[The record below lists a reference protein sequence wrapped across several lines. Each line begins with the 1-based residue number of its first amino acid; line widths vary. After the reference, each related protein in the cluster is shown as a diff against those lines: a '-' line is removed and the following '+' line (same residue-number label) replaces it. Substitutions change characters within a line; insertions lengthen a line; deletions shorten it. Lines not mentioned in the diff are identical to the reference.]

1 MMVDKD
7 TRINKWKKYRTNIL
21 ENHNI
26 KEAIINSDFELKK
39 ILKEINFDFSEVE
52 EESILKS
59 NNENNKSYQSEVED
73 YLINDLLDQ
82 INKNECLK
90 IQQQQQREFNSHQYD
105 VIINELFAEFNQDVT
120 NKEID
125 LKPGNLKMKKIS
137 VNKKI
142 NIAIDG
148 PSGVGKSSVAKAIAK
163 KLDLVFINTG
173 LMYRAVAFYFIIN
186 HLNLNDEKLV
196 NEKLSKIKLK
206 ILANEQ
212 IELNDENVSSKLWTD
227 EISLAASCVAKYL
240 AVRNFCVKIQQK
252 LAQEKPGVVMEGR
265 DIGTVVLPNANLKI
279 FLSADPE
286 IRAQRRIKQ
295 LEAKGEIVN
304 HQDILKNV
312 INRDE
317 TDQTRTIA
325 PLEKAKDAIEID
337 TSNFSLEEVIQKI
350 VDLAKTKME

>member
-1 MMVDKD
+1 MINKD

-39 ILKEINFDFSEVE
+39 ILKEIDFDFVQLE
-52 EESILKS
+52 EENILKS
-59 NNENNKSYQSEVED
+59 DTENNKSYQSEVED

-82 INKNECLK
+82 ISKNEGLK
-90 IQQQQQREFNSHQYD
+90 IQQQQEREFNSHQYD
-105 VIINELFAEFNQDVT
+105 AIINNLFAEFNQDVI

-125 LKPGNLKMKKIS
+125 FKSDNSSIKTTVM
-137 VNKKI
+137 KKI

-163 KLDLVFINTG
+163 NLDLVFINTG

-186 HLNLNDEKLV
+186 NLNLNDEKLV
-196 NEKLSKIKLK
+196 NENLSKIKLK

-212 IELNDENVSSKLWTD
+212 IKLNDENISTKLWTD

-337 TSNFSLEEVIQKI
+337 TSNFSLEEVIEKI
-350 VDLAKTKME
+350 VNLAKTKME

>member
-26 KEAIINSDFELKK
+26 KEAIINSDLELKK
-39 ILKEINFDFSEVE
+39 ILKEINFDFNELE

-82 INKNECLK
+82 ISKNEGLK

-125 LKPGNLKMKKIS
+125 LKPGNLQMKTS

-186 HLNLNDEKLV
+186 NLNLNDEKLV
-196 NEKLSKIKLK
+196 NENLSKIKLK

-227 EISLAASCVAKYL
+227 EVSLAASCVAKYL

-337 TSNFSLEEVIQKI
+337 TSNFSLEEVIEKI
-350 VDLAKTKME
+350 VNLAKTKME

>member
-26 KEAIINSDFELKK
+26 KEAIINSDLELKK
-39 ILKEINFDFSEVE
+39 ILKEINFDFNELE

-82 INKNECLK
+82 ISKNEGLK

-120 NKEID
+120 NKETD
-125 LKPGNLKMKKIS
+125 LKPGNLQMKTS

-163 KLDLVFINTG
+163 NLDLVFINTG

-186 HLNLNDEKLV
+186 NLNLNDEKLV
-196 NEKLSKIKLK
+196 NENLSKIKLK

-227 EISLAASCVAKYL
+227 EVSLAASCVAKYL

-337 TSNFSLEEVIQKI
+337 TSNFSLEEVIEKI
-350 VDLAKTKME
+350 VNLAKTKME

>member
-1 MMVDKD
+1 MINKD

-39 ILKEINFDFSEVE
+39 ILKEIDFDFVQLE
-52 EESILKS
+52 EENILKS
-59 NNENNKSYQSEVED
+59 DTENNKSYQSEVED

-82 INKNECLK
+82 ISKNEGLK
-90 IQQQQQREFNSHQYD
+90 IQQQQEREFNSHQYD
-105 VIINELFAEFNQDVT
+105 AIINNLFAEFNQDVI

-125 LKPGNLKMKKIS
+125 FKSDNSSIKTTVM
-137 VNKKI
+137 KKI

-148 PSGVGKSSVAKAIAK
+148 PSGVGKSSVAKAIANI
-163 KLDLVFINTG
+163 LDLVFINTG
-173 LMYRAVAFYFIIN
+173 LMYRAVAFYFIVN
-186 HLNLNDEKLV
+186 NLNLNDEKLV
-196 NEKLSKIKLK
+196 NENLSKIKLK

-227 EISLAASCVAKYL
+227 EISLAASSVAKYL

-252 LAQEKPGVVMEGR
+252 LTQEKPGVVMEGR

-337 TSNFSLEEVIQKI
+337 TSNFSLEEVIEKI
-350 VDLAKTKME
+350 VNLAKTKME

>member
-26 KEAIINSDFELKK
+26 KEAIINSDLELKK
-39 ILKEINFDFSEVE
+39 ILKEINFDFNELE

-82 INKNECLK
+82 ISKNEGLK

-125 LKPGNLKMKKIS
+125 LKPGNLQMKTS

-163 KLDLVFINTG
+163 NLDLVFINTG

-186 HLNLNDEKLV
+186 NLNLNDEKLV
-196 NEKLSKIKLK
+196 NENLSKIKLK

-212 IELNDENVSSKLWTD
+212 IELNDENVSTKLWTD
-227 EISLAASCVAKYL
+227 EISLAASFVAKYL

-325 PLEKAKDAIEID
+325 PLEKSKDAIEID
-337 TSNFSLEEVIQKI
+337 TSNFSLEEVIEKI
-350 VDLAKTKME
+350 VNLAKTKME

>member
-26 KEAIINSDFELKK
+26 KEAIINSDLELKK
-39 ILKEINFDFSEVE
+39 ILKEINFDFNELE

-82 INKNECLK
+82 ISKNEGLK

-125 LKPGNLKMKKIS
+125 LKPGNLQMKTS

-163 KLDLVFINTG
+163 NLDLVFINTG

-186 HLNLNDEKLV
+186 NLNLNDEKLV
-196 NEKLSKIKLK
+196 NENLSKIKLK

-227 EISLAASCVAKYL
+227 EVSLAASCVAKYL

-325 PLEKAKDAIEID
+325 PLEKSKDAIEID
-337 TSNFSLEEVIQKI
+337 TSNFSLEEVIEKI
-350 VDLAKTKME
+350 VNLAKTKME

>member
-26 KEAIINSDFELKK
+26 KEAIINSDLELKK
-39 ILKEINFDFSEVE
+39 ILKEINFDFNELE

-82 INKNECLK
+82 ISKNEGLK

-125 LKPGNLKMKKIS
+125 LKPGNLQMKTS

-186 HLNLNDEKLV
+186 NLNLNDEKLV
-196 NEKLSKIKLK
+196 NENLSKIKLK

-227 EISLAASCVAKYL
+227 EVSLAASCVAKYL

-265 DIGTVVLPNANLKI
+265 DIGTVVLPNANLKF

-337 TSNFSLEEVIQKI
+337 TSNFSLEEVIEKI
-350 VDLAKTKME
+350 VNLAKTKME

>member
-1 MMVDKD
+1 MINKD

-39 ILKEINFDFSEVE
+39 ILKEIDFDFVQLE
-52 EESILKS
+52 EENILKS
-59 NNENNKSYQSEVED
+59 DTENNKSYQSEVED

-82 INKNECLK
+82 ISKNEGLK
-90 IQQQQQREFNSHQYD
+90 IQQQQEREFNSHQYD
-105 VIINELFAEFNQDVT
+105 AIINNLFAEFNQDVI

-125 LKPGNLKMKKIS
+125 FKSDNSSIKTTVM
-137 VNKKI
+137 KKI

-163 KLDLVFINTG
+163 NLDLVFINTG

-186 HLNLNDEKLV
+186 NLNLNDEKLV
-196 NEKLSKIKLK
+196 NENLSKIKLK

-212 IELNDENVSSKLWTD
+212 IKLNDENISTKLWTD

-265 DIGTVVLPNANLKI
+265 DIGTVVLPSANLKI

-286 IRAQRRIKQ
+286 IRARRRIKQ

>member
-1 MMVDKD
+1 MINKD

-39 ILKEINFDFSEVE
+39 ILKEIDFDFVQLE
-52 EESILKS
+52 EENILKS
-59 NNENNKSYQSEVED
+59 DTENNKSYQSEVED

-82 INKNECLK
+82 ISKNEGLK
-90 IQQQQQREFNSHQYD
+90 IQQQQEREFNSHQYD
-105 VIINELFAEFNQDVT
+105 AIINNLFAEFNQDVI

-125 LKPGNLKMKKIS
+125 FKSDNSLIKTTVM
-137 VNKKI
+137 KKI

-163 KLDLVFINTG
+163 NLDLVFINTG

-186 HLNLNDEKLV
+186 NLNLNDEKLV
-196 NEKLSKIKLK
+196 NENLSKIKLK

-212 IELNDENVSSKLWTD
+212 IKLNDENISTKLWTD

-337 TSNFSLEEVIQKI
+337 TSNFSLEEVIEKI
-350 VDLAKTKME
+350 VNLAKTKME

>member
-1 MMVDKD
+1 M
-7 TRINKWKKYRTNIL
+7 

-26 KEAIINSDFELKK
+26 KEAIINSDLELKK
-39 ILKEINFDFSEVE
+39 ILKEINFDFNELE

-82 INKNECLK
+82 ISKNEGLK

-125 LKPGNLKMKKIS
+125 LKPGNLQMKTS

-186 HLNLNDEKLV
+186 NLNLNDEKLV
-196 NEKLSKIKLK
+196 NENLSKIKLK

-212 IELNDENVSSKLWTD
+212 IELNDENVSSKL
-227 EISLAASCVAKYL
+227 
-240 AVRNFCVKIQQK
+240 
-252 LAQEKPGVVMEGR
+252 
-265 DIGTVVLPNANLKI
+265 
-279 FLSADPE
+279 
-286 IRAQRRIKQ
+286 
-295 LEAKGEIVN
+295 
-304 HQDILKNV
+304 
-312 INRDE
+312 
-317 TDQTRTIA
+317 
-325 PLEKAKDAIEID
+325 
-337 TSNFSLEEVIQKI
+337 
-350 VDLAKTKME
+350 

>member
-1 MMVDKD
+1 MINKD

-39 ILKEINFDFSEVE
+39 ILKEIDFDFVQLE
-52 EESILKS
+52 EENILKS
-59 NNENNKSYQSEVED
+59 DTENNKSYQSEVED

-82 INKNECLK
+82 ISKNEGLK
-90 IQQQQQREFNSHQYD
+90 IQQQQEREFNSHQYD
-105 VIINELFAEFNQDVT
+105 AIINNLFAEFNQDVI

-125 LKPGNLKMKKIS
+125 FKSDNSSIKTTVM
-137 VNKKI
+137 KKI

-148 PSGVGKSSVAKAIAK
+148 PSGVGKSSVAKAIANI
-163 KLDLVFINTG
+163 LDLVFINTG

-186 HLNLNDEKLV
+186 NLNLNDEKLV
-196 NEKLSKIKLK
+196 NENLSKIKLK

-265 DIGTVVLPNANLKI
+265 DIGTVVLPNAGLKI

-337 TSNFSLEEVIQKI
+337 TSNFSLEEVIEKI
-350 VDLAKTKME
+350 VNLAKTKME

>member
-26 KEAIINSDFELKK
+26 KEAIINSDLELKK
-39 ILKEINFDFSEVE
+39 ILKEINFDFNELE

-82 INKNECLK
+82 ISKNEGLK

-125 LKPGNLKMKKIS
+125 LKPGNLQMKTS

-186 HLNLNDEKLV
+186 NLNLNDEKLV
-196 NEKLSKIKLK
+196 NENLSKIKLK

-227 EISLAASCVAKYL
+227 EVSLAASCVAKYL

-325 PLEKAKDAIEID
+325 PLEKSKDAIEID
-337 TSNFSLEEVIQKI
+337 TSNFSLEEVIEKI
-350 VDLAKTKME
+350 VNLAKTKME

>member
-1 MMVDKD
+1 MINKD

-39 ILKEINFDFSEVE
+39 ILKEIDFDFVQLE
-52 EESILKS
+52 EENILKS
-59 NNENNKSYQSEVED
+59 DTENNKSYQSEVED

-82 INKNECLK
+82 ISKNEGLK
-90 IQQQQQREFNSHQYD
+90 IQQQQEREFNSHQYD
-105 VIINELFAEFNQDVT
+105 AIINNLFAEFNQDVI

-125 LKPGNLKMKKIS
+125 FKSDNSSIKTTVM
-137 VNKKI
+137 KKI

-163 KLDLVFINTG
+163 NLDLVFINTG

-186 HLNLNDEKLV
+186 NLNLNDEKLV
-196 NEKLSKIKLK
+196 NENLSKIKLK

-212 IELNDENVSSKLWTD
+212 IKLNDENISTKLWTD

-295 LEAKGEIVN
+295 LETKGEIVN

-337 TSNFSLEEVIQKI
+337 TSNFSLEEVIEKI
-350 VDLAKTKME
+350 VNLAKTKME